1 MPESGAGVRTLSA
14 CCWTSFILVALVALV
29 WWLLSHRAEEA
40 GSDAS
45 PSSNSGGGP
54 QPEGEAERS
63 GGEGVSG
70 GWEAIQGDEEPSAE
84 SFAVEAG
91 TPVETVAEGEQVS
104 GGWEA
109 IQGGEEPSGGW
120 ESLGEEES
128 FAVKAEPGAEEPSAG
143 REAIRGEDEAPA
155 EAKAAGGEGV
165 SGGWEAIQG
174 GEKPSG
180 GWESLGAEE
189 SFAVKAEA
197 PAKPDDL
204 KRIEGIGPKIAEL
217 LNEAGI
223 TTFAQLA
230 ATDVETLRQILV
242 KAGRRFALASPETWP
257 EQAALA
263 ARGEWEALAQ
273 LQDSL
278 KGGRR

>member
-1 MPESGAGVRTLSA
+1 MAGHWKTLGGCLCS
-14 CCWTSFILVALVALV
+14 SLILVALILFI
-29 WWLLSHRAEEA
+29 WWLLTHREEEEA
-40 GSDAS
+40 PAAAPAVSKPSVPPDEIGAMGAEAS
-45 PSSNSGGGP
+45 
-54 QPEGEAERS
+54 
-63 GGEGVSG
+63 
-70 GWEAIQGDEEPSAE
+70 
-84 SFAVEAG
+84 AVEEEVAFAAEVPA
-91 TPVETVAEGEQVS
+91 TEAPVS
-104 GGWEA
+104 
-109 IQGGEEPSGGW
+109 GGEEPSAGW
-120 ESLGEEES
+120 
-128 FAVKAEPGAEEPSAG
+128 
-143 REAIRGEDEAPA
+143 EAIRGEDEAPA
-155 EAKAAGGEGV
+155 EAEAAGGEGV

-204 KRIEGIGPKIAEL
+204 KRIEGIGPKIAKL

-230 ATDVETLRQILV
+230 QTDVETLRQILA

-263 ARGEWEALAQ
+263 AQGDWEALAQ